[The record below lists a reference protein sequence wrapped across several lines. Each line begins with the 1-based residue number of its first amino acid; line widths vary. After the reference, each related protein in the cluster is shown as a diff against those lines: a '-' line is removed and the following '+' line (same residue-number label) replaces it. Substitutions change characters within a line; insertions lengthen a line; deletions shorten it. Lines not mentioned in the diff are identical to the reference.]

1 MIQNVQNMQ
10 KLSKLIPK
18 SSNFHFS
25 ATNHWVLPG
34 SVGHPPESHHG
45 QGDHLS
51 WGLFVSGVDVVLNFH
66 WVFSGHHCQGSIDSS
81 KIMNPFLQSSYATGG
96 TVWIVPSSNKIF
108 QWSRAF
114 LTTAAPICYNHAYI
128 SKQQLFC
135 SKSASLPIALKK
147 SKKQPGCIRTKPGKI
162 QVHLHLKAQA
172 MQGPQAQGG
181 PSLWQHQVPI
191 PIGKMTFPSNLR
203 RYTRNRKSATNIIT
217 HISLHRGYESST
229 ASLRTFATLDT
240 NH

>member
-1 MIQNVQNMQ
+1 MWVNDFYQWRLYTLRLKTTLGLAYEGPLNSSGTRNSSWNIKMIQNVQNMQ

-18 SSNFHFS
+18 SSNFDFS

-51 WGLFVSGVDVVLNFH
+51 RGLFVSGVDVVLKFH
-66 WVFSGHHCQGSIDSS
+66 RVSGHHCQGSIDSS
-81 KIMNPFLQSSYATGG
+81 KIIHPFLQSSYATGG

-135 SKSASLPIALKK
+135 SKSASLPIA
-147 SKKQPGCIRTKPGKI
+147 
-162 QVHLHLKAQA
+162 
-172 MQGPQAQGG
+172 
-181 PSLWQHQVPI
+181 
-191 PIGKMTFPSNLR
+191 F
-203 RYTRNRKSATNIIT
+203 
-217 HISLHRGYESST
+217 
-229 ASLRTFATLDT
+229 
-240 NH
+240 

>member
-51 WGLFVSGVDVVLNFH
+51 RGLFVSGVDVVLNFH
-66 WVFSGHHCQGSIDSS
+66 RVSGHHCQGSIDSS
-81 KIMNPFLQSSYATGG
+81 KTMHPSLQSSYATGG

-108 QWSRAF
+108 QCSRAF

-135 SKSASLPIALKK
+135 SKSASLPIA
-147 SKKQPGCIRTKPGKI
+147 KKQIC
-162 QVHLHLKAQA
+162 LFCSQA
-172 MQGPQAQGG
+172 ASEPSQERSRSIFIWKLRQCKVLRHKEG

-191 PIGKMTFPSNLR
+191 PIAKMTFPSNLH
-203 RYTRNRKSATNIIT
+203 RYPKKNKNKQQISS
-217 HISLHRGYESST
+217 HIFLFT
-229 ASLRTFATLDT
+229 VDMNQVLQV
-240 NH
+240 